1 MGGEDLKNK
10 FLLLFIVI
18 EAEIWL
24 NLCLFD
30 ARGFF
35 FNARGT
41 QENIILTISYG

>member
-35 FNARGT
+35 FF
-41 QENIILTISYG
+41 